1 MRSGDQRDP
10 WDLSRLGDE
19 DFVSEPLDPRARA
32 HGDVE
37 DEHLGGSHPTASG
50 RRLRPEER
58 EALRRQ
64 ARQKR
69 QLPPEY
75 FGQTPVPAKRRWPR
89 WGGVAVILLAI
100 IIAGNIS
107 LLRSRGGGDDATP
120 DVVASATAT
129 LAEVAVAVSPT
140 IPANTPTPEPTA
152 TAQPSPTPTPEPTPD
167 PRFAGLVVCLDPGHG
182 GSDRGY
188 TRDENAMAP
197 AMEEA
202 PINLE
207 VALAVAEG
215 LEGLGFEVVLTRSR
229 DDDVNADGTDINGDG
244 KTRDN
249 QTGADAISAE
259 AMDEL
264 QARINVCNDANADV
278 LLSIHINGHPDLNAS
293 GFETWYSA
301 SRPFVGQNKLIAA
314 LIASELGKGYAAAG
328 YTVTDRGV
336 RDDSTV
342 DVDGHQDLFDSYVM
356 TGPTQPGKIVG
367 SSMPGTIA
375 EALFISNDRD
385 AQILAS
391 EQGRQVIVDAYI
403 RAIVAYFDTILGP
416 NPDAE

>member
-19 DFVSEPLDPRARA
+19 DFVSEPLDPRSKLP
-32 HGDVE
+32 DDFE
-37 DEHLGGSHPTASG
+37 DEHPGGAHSTSRG
-50 RRLRPEER
+50 RRLRPDER

-75 FGQTPVPAKRRWPR
+75 FGQTPVPPKRTWPR
-89 WGGVAVILLAI
+89 WGGVAVILLTI
-100 IIAGNIS
+100 IIAGNIG
-107 LLRSRGGGDDATP
+107 LIRSRGGGDDPTP
-120 DVVASATAT
+120 TEMANATAT
-129 LAEVAVAVSPT
+129 LADVAVVVSPT
-140 IPANTPTPEPTA
+140 VPVNTPTPEPTP

-167 PRFAGLVVCLDPGHG
+167 PRFAGVVVCLDPGHG

-215 LEGLGFEVVLTRSR
+215 LEGYGFEVVLTRSS
-229 DDDVNADGTDINGDG
+229 DDDVNADVADVNGDG

-249 QTGADAISAE
+249 QSGLDAVSAE
-259 AMDEL
+259 ALDEL
-264 QARINVCNDANADV
+264 QARINVCNDAEADV
-278 LLSIHINGHPDLNAS
+278 LISIHINGHPDLNAS

-301 SRPFVGQNKLIAA
+301 SRTFVGQNKLIAS
-314 LIASELGKGYAAAG
+314 LIASELGKGYAGAG

-336 RDDSTV
+336 RDDATV
-342 DVDGHQDLFDSYVM
+342 DVDSHQDLFASYVM

-367 SSMPGTIA
+367 SSMPGTIT

-391 EQGRQVIVDAYI
+391 EQGRRVIIDAYI
-403 RAIVAYFDTILGP
+403 RAIVAYFNTILGP
-416 NPDAE
+416 DPDAE